1 LISLVGS
8 DGPGTKRAAGRPR
21 GRRNRLNTEMLEGAA
36 SMRKA
41 KVAIENG
48 ELPLEFLLQVVRD
61 RAGARRSSAATAR
74 WRARSP

>member
-1 LISLVGS
+1 
-8 DGPGTKRAAGRPR
+8 
-21 GRRNRLNTEMLEGAA
+21 MLEGAA

-41 KVAIENG
+41 KAAIENG